1 MKQQLTLTLG
11 LVFAATSSLQATL
24 IFSDNF
30 DSYADG
36 VADSAYTAAYN
47 NNPGTGDQV
56 ATGVGLGGS
65 KGIQNDVSNYSLNT
79 TLTRKNV
86 SVALSNGPVTI
97 DIFFQ
102 EDTTAPFGSARP
114 QIGLLPVTDNGGVFN
129 NVNNPE
135 LSCRIGGANT
145 FELRANSAIVL
156 DAGVDMSTLLTSGN
170 WYDMRLTITR
180 TTTNNTFAMTAWIFN
195 SDTNGV
201 VGGMVTSVTTNAV
214 INSQFYTNQVLYA
227 AVRENSQILN
237 MDNFGMSQVPFT
249 APPPAT
255 VLFSD
260 GFDSY
265 TNGTADANYTAAYG
279 GISGGPT
286 CVVTNGTGLGGSKS
300 VQAPGA
306 ADMTLIRKNVAID
319 LTAGTVTNGIFFQRV
334 SAQIAAPQIGLM
346 SELSGALNVVN
357 SVGGRLNQFDQLDVR
372 SSEGGVQSSVGT
384 AVAVGVTLTNGNW
397 YNLRTITT
405 KTATTNQLTVVLQ
418 LWNSDTNGVV
428 GSMIAANTQTV
439 TNASVWAD
447 TTLYA
452 AVRLNNG
459 NSGVSNLDN
468 FSATQVLLT
477 SVSVPLFTS
486 VLSSGGNVT
495 MKGSGGAAAATY
507 YLSSSTNLTTSRSA
521 WIQIQTNTF
530 AADGK
535 FTNTVPLNPA
545 IPQTFFELVV
555 P

>member
-1 MKQQLTLTLG
+1 MKQYLILTLG
-11 LVFAATSSLQATL
+11 LVFAATSSLEATV

-30 DSYADG
+30 NSYADG
-36 VADSAYTAAYN
+36 TADSAYTAAYN

-65 KGIQNDVSNYSLNT
+65 KGIQNDVSNFSLNS

-86 SVALSNGPVTI
+86 SIALSNGPVTI

-102 EDTTAPFGSARP
+102 EDTTSPFGSARP
-114 QIGLLPVTDNGGVFN
+114 QIGLLDRTDNGGVFN
-129 NVNNPE
+129 NVNTPE

-145 FELRANSAIVL
+145 FELRANSLGVL
-156 DAGVDMSTLLTSGN
+156 DGGIDMNTLLTSGN

-180 TTTNNTFAMTAWIFN
+180 TTTNNTFAVTAWIFN

-201 VGGMVTSVTTNAV
+201 VGSLVTSVTTNAV

-237 MDNFGMSQVPFT
+237 MDNFSVSQVPFS

-265 TNGTADANYTAAYG
+265 TNGTTDTAYTAAYG

-286 CVVTNGTGLGGSKS
+286 CVVTNGTGLSGSKS
-300 VQAPGA
+300 VQAPGTT
-306 ADMTLIRKNVAID
+306 DMTLIRKNVAID
-319 LTAGTVTNGIFFQRV
+319 LTAGTVTNSVFFQRV

-346 SELSGALNVVN
+346 SELSGALNTVN

-372 SSEGGVQSSVGT
+372 SSEGGTQSSVGT
-384 AVAVGVTLTNGNW
+384 AVSVGTLTNGNW
-397 YNLRTITT
+397 YNIRTIIT
-405 KTATTNQLTVVLQ
+405 KTATTNQLTIVLQ
-418 LWNSDTNGVV
+418 LWNSDTNGVA
-428 GSMIAANTQTV
+428 GTLIAANTQTA

-452 AVRLNNG
+452 AIRLNNG

-468 FSATQVLLT
+468 FSATQVLLS

-486 VLSSGGNVT
+486 ISSSGGNVT

-507 YLSSSTNLTTSRSA
+507 YLSSSTNLTTARSA
-521 WIQIQTNTF
+521 WTHVQTNTF

-545 IPQTFFELVV
+545 SKQTFFGVEV